1 MRQLLTKLKS
11 RIMKKTIFTGNKKF
25 TDVLMEAILFALGS
39 AVALTIIAGC
49 IIAFINLLN

>member
-1 MRQLLTKLKS
+1 
-11 RIMKKTIFTGNKKF
+11 MKKTIFTGNKKF